1 MKRFFSALLCAAAL
15 TGTLAVPAA
24 GAASTDTTL
33 RVGLTVGGA
42 SSFATPMLENVSG
55 ESTGYTVGTV
65 SGTTFKSAASLA
77 SSQLTIRL
85 NDKNAF
91 EVCDTETGK
100 VLFTSAAGLEQ
111 LAIRPNSRLTW
122 FKGYKWYGDFVY
134 RRASNGNITVINYV
148 NVEDYVKGV
157 LPYEI
162 DPDWPADA
170 QKAQAICTRSFA
182 LGTHKHTD
190 SGYDLCNTTNCQVY
204 LGATRATSESDA
216 AVSATAGET
225 LSCDGKEVIGYFF
238 SSDGGATEDAA
249 NVWGGEYSYLK
260 GKADPYEEKD
270 KDKWSVTL
278 TPAEVKTRLTNAGYS
293 IGTVAKVEVTKRT
306 ATNNV
311 AEVTV
316 TDTDGKKV
324 TLTRSSVRTVFG
336 LKSINYSITANAA
349 ATSSQTKTAV
359 QKTASAT
366 KTSVKISPSVHTV
379 TVDGKVVKPQGY
391 NINDN
396 NYYKLRD
403 VAWILNG
410 TGSEF
415 NVTWDGANNRIL
427 LSPIA
432 PYVKVGGEMSD
443 TVAAVKKLSPSTA
456 AVAVGNKTV
465 QLTGYNVNDNNYY
478 KLRDIGDAL
487 GFAVDWDP
495 EGVVVIRSADKTTDD
510 SKNDTSDGNN
520 GGNSSSDQNNSN
532 NNTGNDGQTA
542 ETAAS
547 WTFSGAGW
555 GHSVGMSQWGAYAMA
570 KQGFSYEDILKFYF
584 TGIEIS
590 K

>member
-278 TPAEVKTRLTNAGYS
+278 TPAEVKTKRLPRTLRRRAHRQKPLCRKPHPRQRRALKSPRRYIRSRLTA
-293 IGTVAKVEVTKRT
+293 R
-306 ATNNV
+306 
-311 AEVTV
+311 
-316 TDTDGKKV
+316 
-324 TLTRSSVRTVFG
+324 
-336 LKSINYSITANAA
+336 
-349 ATSSQTKTAV
+349 
-359 QKTASAT
+359 
-366 KTSVKISPSVHTV
+366 
-379 TVDGKVVKPQGY
+379 
-391 NINDN
+391 
-396 NYYKLRD
+396 
-403 VAWILNG
+403 W
-410 TGSEF
+410 
-415 NVTWDGANNRIL
+415 
-427 LSPIA
+427 
-432 PYVKVGGEMSD
+432 
-443 TVAAVKKLSPSTA
+443 
-456 AVAVGNKTV
+456 
-465 QLTGYNVNDNNYY
+465 
-478 KLRDIGDAL
+478 
-487 GFAVDWDP
+487 
-495 EGVVVIRSADKTTDD
+495 
-510 SKNDTSDGNN
+510 
-520 GGNSSSDQNNSN
+520 
-532 NNTGNDGQTA
+532 
-542 ETAAS
+542 
-547 WTFSGAGW
+547 
-555 GHSVGMSQWGAYAMA
+555 
-570 KQGFSYEDILKFYF
+570 
-584 TGIEIS
+584 
-590 K
+590 